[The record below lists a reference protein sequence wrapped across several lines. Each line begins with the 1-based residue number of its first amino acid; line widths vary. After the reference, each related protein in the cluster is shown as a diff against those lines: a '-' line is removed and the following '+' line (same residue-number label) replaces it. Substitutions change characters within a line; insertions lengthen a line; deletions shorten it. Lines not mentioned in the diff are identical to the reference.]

1 MNSSPSSPTANG
13 YISFETVRNWKT
25 EHVNIWLQENNFPE
39 YQQLFAE
46 NDINGDVLLELDYNE
61 LKEMNIDSI
70 GDRVRILSA
79 VRNLLKIC
87 AESNHPYYMS
97 INYSKEL
104 YSPELDRFP
113 MTLSR
118 SDSNSQRVTR
128 INSINKGSNGRPKSP
143 QHVKH
148 CIKVI
153 GENQTRNITID
164 DVSDAESILAR
175 VLQKFNINEDVERY
189 SLFTTSETG
198 TARSLSDDELVEIC
212 KSADRP
218 ERDRLILR
226 KKHQPISHEEIKKRN
241 RDKKLANFFGEKPPS
256 TSQAPQVGISQKK
269 LRNFFGQRPP
279 SELISSNLTE
289 YFPGHVSEE
298 LERSAR
304 NSIRRASRIS
314 AASRYSK
321 TRSKRI
327 SRLYDDD
334 DGGNSRLN
342 TLLAPPTDDSKSAIL
357 EEEAEETDEFDE
369 FDGFEEVEEDWS
381 PTQEDESSSLK
392 WIKGSLIG
400 MGSFG
405 SVYLGLNAITGEL
418 MAVKQVELPTGQ
430 SAHEER
436 KISMLDALQRE
447 ISLLKDLHHENIV
460 QYLGSQHDE
469 KTLNIFLEYV
479 PGGSVATMLNTYGP
493 LEETLI
499 RSFVRQILQ
508 GLTYLHDKEI
518 VHRDIKGAN
527 ILAAMF
533 PVSKLTEFHFQN
545 LHKVDNKGGIKIS
558 DFGISKRVEDQ
569 FRAAQRPSLQGSV
582 FWMAPEVVKQTAY
595 TYKADIWS
603 LGCLIVEMYTGE
615 HPFPE
620 FNQMQ
625 AMFKIGT
632 QSCSPEIPDGV
643 SNEAKDFLKKTF
655 ELNHDDRPTAK
666 VLSAH
671 PFASSTSV
679 KSSSVSS
686 P

>member
-1 MNSSPSSPTANG
+1 PSSPTVNG
-13 YISFETVRNWKT
+13 HISFETVRKWKT

-46 NDINGDVLLELDYNE
+46 NDINGDVLLEIDYKE
-61 LKEMNIDSI
+61 LKELNIDSI

-87 AESNHPYYMS
+87 ADSNHPYYMS

-104 YSPELDRFP
+104 NSPELDRFP

-118 SDSNSQRVTR
+118 SDSNSRRVTR
-128 INSINKGSNGRPKSP
+128 INSTNKGSNGRPKSP

-153 GENQTRNITID
+153 GENQTRTITID

-226 KKHQPISHEEIKKRN
+226 KKHQPMSYEEMKRRN
-241 RDKKLANFFGEKPPS
+241 RDKKLTDFFGEKPPS

-304 NSIRRASRIS
+304 NSIRRSSRLS

-334 DGGNSRLN
+334 DGGSSRLN
-342 TLLAPPTDDSKSAIL
+342 TLLAPPTDDSRSAIL
-357 EEEAEETDEFDE
+357 EEEAEEIENFEE

-381 PTQEDESSSLK
+381 PNQEDESSSLK

-400 MGSFG
+400 LGSFG

-527 ILAAMF
+527 IL
-533 PVSKLTEFHFQN
+533 
-545 LHKVDNKGGIKIS
+545 VDNKGGIKIS
-558 DFGISKRVEDQ
+558 DFGISKKVEDQ

-671 PFASSTSV
+671 PFASSTSI